1 MEKSINGIITRIESK
16 DHYVLT
22 EDGDQTRCYLRGK
35 FQKEFEL
42 KKDKLYALDIT
53 AVGDRVKFNL
63 NDDGSGVI
71 HSIEKRKNY
80 LSRKAPKVKGAS
92 FRGERLEQIIAA
104 NVDNLFIVT
113 SIKKPKF
120 NPNSVDRIIV
130 AGESSHLNIYIIINK
145 TDLDKKG
152 EAEKWKEFYESVGY
166 KVFLTSIENSQ
177 VPQQE
182 LAKIT
187 SDNTSIF
194 WGHSGVGKSS
204 FLNYLY
210 PQLNLKVKKVS
221 DYSNKGR
228 HTTVTVRMEEIDSN
242 TFIIDTPG
250 IREIEPYGIT
260 KENLSHY
267 FIEFKPFIHDCKFNT
282 CTHHHEPGCAVRKG
296 VKENKISTE
305 RYSSYLNILE
315 TIEDDMIF

>member
-1 MEKSINGIITRIESK
+1 MENTIDGIITRIESK

-22 EDGDQTRCYLRGK
+22 ENGEQVRCYLRGK

-53 AVGDRVKFNL
+53 AVGDKVKFDL

-80 LSRKAPKVKGAS
+80 LSRKAPKIKGAS

-130 AGESSHLNIYIIINK
+130 AGESSHLNIFIIINK

-152 EAEKWKEFYESVGY
+152 DAEKCKEFYESIGY
-166 KVFLTSIENSQ
+166 NVFLTSIENSQ
-177 VPQQE
+177 VPQDE
-182 LAKIT
+182 LAEIT
-187 SDNTSIF
+187 FGRTSIF

-204 FLNYLY
+204 LLNHLY
-210 PQLNLKVKKVS
+210 PELNLKVKKVS

-228 HTTVTVRMEEIDSN
+228 HTTVTVRMEKVDSN

-267 FIEFKPFIHDCKFNT
+267 FIEFEPFLHDCKFNT
-282 CTHHHEPGCAVRKG
+282 CTHHHEPGCAVRNAVEEGKLS
-296 VKENKISTE
+296 KE
-305 RYSSYLNILE
+305 RFDSYLSLLE